1 MPGAVRTSIGV
12 RGIPREEAHDVTS
25 WVDGLGGDAPG
36 RAGEALR
43 GDAADP
49 SNSDGTYK
57 LGYLLGFC
65 RTFRICLVTT
75 CQPSDCIL
83 VAYGNLSSF
92 VLHCG
97 IWEVRVKYSELVE
110 GNTTLTEKQE
120 FLTGG
125 EMTAITIRIPKNLKD
140 AAAERAALKGISFS
154 AYARM
159 CMIAELAPEA
169 GKGGA
174 ASVG

>member
-57 LGYLLGFC
+57 LGYLLHL
-65 RTFRICLVTT
+65 LVSHLTHEKGAGGRGESASRSSSKSSDSGV
-75 CQPSDCIL
+75 PSL
-83 VAYGNLSSF
+83 
-92 VLHCG
+92 
-97 IWEVRVKYSELVE
+97 
-110 GNTTLTEKQE
+110 
-120 FLTGG
+120 
-125 EMTAITIRIPKNLKD
+125 
-140 AAAERAALKGISFS
+140 
-154 AYARM
+154 
-159 CMIAELAPEA
+159 
-169 GKGGA
+169 
-174 ASVG
+174 